1 MSERLPKI
9 FWEIH
14 GGLPREGPGD
24 NASTRK
30 AYLMLEDLPENP
42 RILDIGCGPG
52 MQTIELA
59 KLSGGQIDALDN
71 HEPFL
76 EDLSKRA
83 KKEGVTDRI
92 RPVKGDMFNLNYNDN
107 SFDLIWS
114 EGAIFV
120 IGFEKGLREW
130 RRLLTDTG
138 YLVVSEMSWLRSD
151 VPKEAAA
158 FMKQAYLGYP
168 EIKTSE
174 ENLEIA
180 RNSGYRVVDFFVLP
194 SKSWW
199 VNYYIP
205 IEAKLPAMK
214 TKYKD
219 DKKALQFIAFEETE
233 IEMFRKYSDYYG
245 YVFYIL
251 QVE

>member
-1 MSERLPKI
+1 
-9 FWEIH
+9 
-14 GGLPREGPGD
+14 
-24 NASTRK
+24 
-30 AYLMLEDLPENP
+30 
-42 RILDIGCGPG
+42 
-52 MQTIELA
+52 
-59 KLSGGQIDALDN
+59 LSDVQIDALDN

-76 EDLSKRA
+76 EDLKLRA
-83 KKEGVTDRI
+83 EKEGVSGNI
-92 RPVKGDMFNLNYNDN
+92 RVVKGDMTNLSYEEG

-120 IGFEKGLREW
+120 IGFEKGLLKW
-130 RRLLTDTG
+130 RRLLTDKG
-138 YLVVSEMSWLRSD
+138 YLVVSEMTWLRSD
-151 VPKEAAA
+151 VPEEASA
-158 FMKQAYLGYP
+158 FMKQVYLGYP

-174 ENLEIA
+174 ENIEIA

-199 VNYYIP
+199 DNYYTP
-205 IEAKLPAMK
+205 IEAKLPALK
-214 TKYKD
+214 TKYRD
-219 DKKALQFIAFEETE
+219 DKEALQFIAFEEIE